1 MDTIFQPAIDDTQKP
16 MTLIWLH
23 GLGVDGSDFEDFQQ
37 ELAQFGEVSNIN
49 MVLPTAP
56 TRTITVM
63 KMAMPGWYDLKTEI
77 FQNDPEEDLVED
89 IEGMNASMALVQAI
103 IDEEREKNPDTP
115 IWLGGFS
122 QGAAIALLTGYSQTV
137 PLQGIIA
144 LSGYVPNHPRFEEL
158 SDLAQQTPTFIGHG
172 TLDPV
177 ISIAKAREGVTL
189 LNEKG
194 ATVEFS
200 EYPMMHELCPDE
212 VHDIGDF
219 ILSHSPQEETT
230 VKEE

>member
-144 LSGYVPNHPRFEEL
+144 
-158 SDLAQQTPTFIGHG
+158 
-172 TLDPV
+172 
-177 ISIAKAREGVTL
+177 
-189 LNEKG
+189 
-194 ATVEFS
+194 
-200 EYPMMHELCPDE
+200 
-212 VHDIGDF
+212 
-219 ILSHSPQEETT
+219 
-230 VKEE
+230 

>member
-103 IDEEREKNPDTP
+103 ID
-115 IWLGGFS
+115 
-122 QGAAIALLTGYSQTV
+122 
-137 PLQGIIA
+137 
-144 LSGYVPNHPRFEEL
+144 
-158 SDLAQQTPTFIGHG
+158 
-172 TLDPV
+172 
-177 ISIAKAREGVTL
+177 
-189 LNEKG
+189 
-194 ATVEFS
+194 
-200 EYPMMHELCPDE
+200 
-212 VHDIGDF
+212 
-219 ILSHSPQEETT
+219 
-230 VKEE
+230 